1 MASLDPDLDLDLDQD
16 DLDLDLAWKAY
27 RALVRIREV
36 ELAIAARYPDQEMR
50 CPVHLS
56 VGQEG
61 VAVGACLPLTDD
73 DLVLAGHRSH
83 AQYLAQGGDLTAMLA
98 EIHGRETGCCGG
110 RGGSMHLFD
119 VNAGLLA
126 SIPIV
131 GSHLPLAVGVALARR
146 QRREPGVAVAFLG
159 DGAVETGVF
168 HESLNFAALH
178 RLPVVFVLEDNGY
191 SVYTPLAERQPP
203 RPLTDAGLSHGVDG
217 RAVCGDDVLEV
228 HAAMESALA
237 SARAGDGP
245 QLLVASTS
253 RWLEHCGPYD
263 DDHLGYRPEGEL
275 ERAKTRCPIRR
286 LGEQLRR
293 SGHLDNRREGRLYAD
308 VRSEIDAAF
317 AAALTAP
324 QPSPET
330 AAEHVYG

>member
-1 MASLDPDLDLDLDQD
+1 MPIPDR
-16 DLDLDLAWKAY
+16 DLAWRAY

-36 ELAIAARYPDQEMR
+36 ELAIAARYADQEMR

-56 VGQEG
+56 VGQEA

-83 AQYLAQGGDLTAMLA
+83 AQYLAKGGDLEAMLA

-119 VNAGLLA
+119 AEAGVLA

-159 DGAVETGVF
+159 DGAVETGAF

-178 RLPVVFVLEDNGY
+178 RLAVIFVLEDNGY
-191 SVYTPLAERQPP
+191 SVYTPLEQRQPR
-203 RPLTDAGLSHGVDG
+203 RPLTDVGLSHGVAG
-217 RAVCGDDVLEV
+217 RAVDGDDVLDV
-228 HAAMESALA
+228 HRAMVTALDT
-237 SARAGDGP
+237 ARSGAGP
-245 QLLVASTS
+245 QLLVATTA
-253 RWLEHCGPYD
+253 RWLEHCGP
-263 DDHLGYRPEGEL
+263 
-275 ERAKTRCPIRR
+275 
-286 LGEQLRR
+286 
-293 SGHLDNRREGRLYAD
+293 
-308 VRSEIDAAF
+308 
-317 AAALTAP
+317 
-324 QPSPET
+324 
-330 AAEHVYG
+330 

>member
-1 MASLDPDLDLDLDQD
+1 MAKFDR
-16 DLDLDLAWKAY
+16 DLAWRGY

-61 VAVGACLPLTDD
+61 VAVGACLPLSAD

-83 AQYLAQGGDLTAMLA
+83 AQYLAKGGDLTAMLA

-110 RGGSMHLFD
+110 RGGSMHLLD
-119 VNAGLLA
+119 VEAGLLA

-159 DGAVETGVF
+159 DGAVETGAF
-168 HESLNFAALH
+168 HETLNFAALH

-203 RPLTDAGLSHGVDG
+203 RPLTDVGLSHGVEG
-217 RAVCGDDVLEV
+217 QSVSGDDFLEV
-228 HAAMESALA
+228 HAAMETALVA
-237 SARAGDGP
+237 ARSGAGP

-263 DDHLGYRPEGEL
+263 DDHLGYRPQGEL
-275 ERAKTRCPIRR
+275 ERAKQRCPIRR
-286 LGEQLRR
+286 LGDQLRK
-293 SGHLDNRREGRLYAD
+293 SGELDDRREKALYAD

-317 AAALTAP
+317 AAAFAAP
-324 QPSPET
+324 QPSAAT